1 MSSSLAAESSESAS
15 IQLWMEVT
23 RKSVFFLMAS
33 SSGARTSSSHDKG
46 PILSS
51 GFATDGTD
59 SKTWVCHRA
68 AERTLTQGAQSRQ
81 LSAWF
86 PFQSHEKVP
95 SRKNMPLL
103 WRAHRSGL
111 ERAKTMIK
119 VLYLGVPSFSFWNH
133 RELRRCK
140 CAKECQVCLQS
151 QRRANSRKWMKTQ
164 KPFGS
169 LRIDYCGWTK
179 SCI

>member
-95 SRKNMPLL
+95 SRKKYASFVASSSIGARTSENHDQGALL
-103 WRAHRSGL
+103 GCPFIQLL
-111 ERAKTMIK
+111 E
-119 VLYLGVPSFSFWNH
+119 L
-133 RELRRCK
+133 
-140 CAKECQVCLQS
+140 
-151 QRRANSRKWMKTQ
+151 
-164 KPFGS
+164 
-169 LRIDYCGWTK
+169 
-179 SCI
+179 